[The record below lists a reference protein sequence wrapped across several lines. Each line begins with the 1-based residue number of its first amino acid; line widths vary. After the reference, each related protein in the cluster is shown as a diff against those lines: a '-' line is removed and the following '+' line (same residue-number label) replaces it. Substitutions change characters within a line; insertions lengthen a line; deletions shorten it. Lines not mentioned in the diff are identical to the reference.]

1 MSMSERHQFGESEEM
16 YLKTVYVL
24 AEAQDPVP
32 VTALAEKL
40 KITTVSA
47 SEMVR
52 RLQERKLLE
61 HTPYKGVRLTPL
73 GENRARDILRRH
85 RLWER
90 FLTDQLELDWA
101 HAHDAACQL
110 EHLTDEEIMA
120 ALDRFLGHPETCP
133 HGNPIPRDS
142 QQVSRKSRIPLSALQ
157 VGDEATIVRIQNE
170 ETALLAHLA
179 GHGLRPGQRFL
190 LEEIAPYDGPRAL
203 RMGEEV
209 QVVGRDVAEH
219 IIVQKSSRGND

>member
-1 MSMSERHQFGESEEM
+1 MSERHQFGESEEM

-47 SEMVR
+47 SEMVH
-52 RLQERKLLE
+52 RLQQRRLLE

-73 GENRARDILRRH
+73 GEKKARSVLRRH

-90 FLTDQLELDWA
+90 FLIDRLELDWA

-110 EHLTDEEIMA
+110 EHVVGVEIID
-120 ALDRFLGHPETCP
+120 ALDRFLEWPQTCP
-133 HGNPIPRDS
+133 HGNPIPRTGDLTPES
-142 QQVSRKSRIPLSALQ
+142 NGQPLSELG
-157 VGDEATIVRIQNE
+157 VGEEADVLSVHSE
-170 ETALLAHLA
+170 EAALLAYLDTHE
-179 GHGLRPGQRFL
+179 LRPGQHLRI
-190 LEEIAPYDGPRAL
+190 EEIGPYDGPRTL
-203 RMGEEV
+203 RIDQETR
-209 QVVGRDVAEH
+209 VVGRDVARR
-219 IIVQKSSRGND
+219 VLVRKSGPTHD